1 MEEITLEFI
10 LNSAIPQSPLGGKQT
25 KIQRGNF
32 LVSIVGGRNGLYGD
46 FETTFE
52 VTVYD
57 MYGNFVT
64 DKVIPSAT
72 GPVIGWVDKEHL
84 LEMINT
90 IPC

>member
-10 LNSAIPQSPLGGKQT
+10 LNSAVPQSPLGGKQT

-32 LVSIVGGRNGLYGD
+32 LVSVVGGRNGLCGD

-52 VTVYD
+52 VAVYD
-57 MYGNFVT
+57 KHGNFAT
-64 DKVIPSAT
+64 NKVIPSAT
-72 GPVIGWVDKEHL
+72 GNVIDWVDKEHL
-84 LEMINT
+84 IEIINT

>member
-10 LNSAIPQSPLGGKQT
+10 LNSAVPHSPLGGKQT
-25 KIQRGNF
+25 IIQRGNF
-32 LVSIVGGRNGLYGD
+32 LVCIVGGMDGLCGD

-52 VTVYD
+52 VAVLD
-57 MYGNFVT
+57 RYGNCVT

-72 GPVIGWVDKEHL
+72 GDVVNWVDKEHL
-84 LEMINT
+84 IEMVNT